1 MNRIK
6 NQLVIISILS
16 GIFLW
21 KTAKI
26 YDAFS
31 AINYKLNNM
40 SDQAKINEQLKD
52 FINLEGV
59 DTTRNLLQKDYSK
72 DNTE

>member
-1 MNRIK
+1 MRYILV
-6 NQLVIISILS
+6 NQRLHRQ
-16 GIFLW
+16 
-21 KTAKI
+21 KI

-52 FINLEGV
+52 FIDLEGV